1 MRKSI
6 TSVLIGVMVAA
17 ALSTAAQ
24 AKPVGGSYDETL
36 APFPKLAAWGDPA
49 GLAEPS
55 CLAGQAGVNYD
66 AHDFA
71 APANGTLMASMKGFT
86 GDWDLFILND
96 TGDRVHPLALS
107 ENDQIQGGAAAEE
120 EVTLPLKKGQKVQI
134 TPCNWA
140 GAPQA
145 TVTYMFMPAKKK

>member
-1 MRKSI
+1 MRKTI
-6 TSVLIGVMVAA
+6 TSVLIGVLVAA

-49 GLAEPS
+49 GVAEPS
-55 CLAGQAGVNYD
+55 CLSGQSGVNWD
-66 AHDFA
+66 AHDFT

-96 TGDRVHPLALS
+96 QGDRVHPLAAS
-107 ENDQIQGGAAAEE
+107 VNDQATAGAAAEE
-120 EVTLPLKKGQKVQI
+120 EVTLAVKKGQKVQI

-140 GAPQA
+140 GGPQA
-145 TVTYMFMPAKKK
+145 TATYMFMPAKKK